1 MKIERDLQSVV
12 PRADWA
18 RFPHL
23 LIWHG
28 RRVCDARAR
37 SASTAF
43 SSICA
48 PQRGSTPC
56 RREGLGPDPA
66 LDDEVVASVLLGEER
81 VARR

>member
-1 MKIERDLQSVV
+1 VKIERDLQRVV

-28 RRVCDARAR
+28 RRVCDARKPLCEECILADLCPAAR
-37 SASTAF
+37 VVL
-43 SSICA
+43 
-48 PQRGSTPC
+48 GS
-56 RREGLGPDPA
+56 GAGADPA
-66 LDDEVVASVLLGEER
+66 LDDEPGAARVLREER